1 MQISLLLSAC
11 GLWVALLQSSA
22 PKAAAALLAMMVQ
35 RGLLG
40 ALLTFSGSALYAP
53 HLLTTQAWGM
63 SSLQDQQLAGLIMWV
78 PAAGLYLFA
87 AMFLLARWFR
97 HAATRARKRVFLVK
111 IFFVRVVLVFCPSFT
126 TKLLYFISFSL

>member
-1 MQISLLLSAC
+1 MRISDWSSDVFSSDL
-11 GLWVALLQSSA
+11 ALLQSSA
-22 PKAAAALLAMMVQ
+22 AKAAAALLAMMVQ

-78 PAAGLYLFA
+78 PAAGLYLGA

-97 HAATRARKRVFLVK
+97 QEAARGFAT
-111 IFFVRVVLVFCPSFT
+111 
-126 TKLLYFISFSL
+126 

>member
-35 RGLLG
+35 MGLLG

-63 SSLQDQQLAGLIMWV
+63 SPLQDQQLAGLIMWV
-78 PAAGLYLFA
+78 PAAGRYLGAAIFLIGPRLRQAAGRRFA
-87 AMFLLARWFR
+87 
-97 HAATRARKRVFLVK
+97 
-111 IFFVRVVLVFCPSFT
+111 P
-126 TKLLYFISFSL
+126 ISKGFDPGRGSQPGPDTPGNAPCGK

>member
-35 RGLLG
+35 MGLLG

-53 HLLTTQAWGM
+53 HLLTNQAWGM
-63 SSLQDQQLAGLIMWV
+63 SPLQDPQLAGLIMLV
-78 PAAGLYLFA
+78 PAAGMYLGGV
-87 AMFLLARWFR
+87 MFRLVRWFR
-97 HAATRARKRVFLVK
+97 DGVARGG
-111 IFFVRVVLVFCPSFT
+111 PP
-126 TKLLYFISFSL
+126 